1 MERESI
7 LKNSQIIVLGLCIAV
22 ATIFSSFVL
31 SGALVKIK
39 KITNNVI
46 DVTGTAEKNIVSDLA
61 VWRADFSR
69 RDSDINDAF
78 KNLKHDLEI
87 VKAYI
92 ISKGISPDDIIV
104 SQIYTMNLY
113 KKNEKGFDTNDI
125 EGYQLSQSIEIKSND
140 VQKITIISREA
151 TELINQGIQL
161 YSYPPEY
168 FYTKL
173 NELKLQMLAEA
184 TQNAK
189 ERAENMA
196 KSTGN
201 KIGTM
206 LSAKSG
212 VFQITPANSN
222 AVSDYGVND
231 TSSLEKKIT
240 AVIHI
245 VFSIGE

>member
-1 MERESI
+1 MEKEGI

-22 ATIFSSFVL
+22 ATVFSSFVL

-39 KITNNVI
+39 KITSNVI
-46 DVTGTAEKNIVSDLA
+46 DVTGTSEKNIVSDVA

-69 RDSDINDAF
+69 RASDMNNAF
-78 KNLKHDLEI
+78 KGLQHDLEI
-87 VKAYI
+87 VKAYL
-92 ISKGISPDDIIV
+92 ISKGINPNDIII
-104 SQIYTMNLY
+104 SQISTMALY
-113 KKNEKGFDTNDI
+113 KKNEKGFDTNEI
-125 EGYQLSQSIEIKSND
+125 EGYQLNQGIEIRSSD
-140 VQKITIISREA
+140 VQKITKISRES
-151 TELINQGIQL
+151 TELINQDVQL

-173 NELKLQMLAEA
+173 NELKLQMLVDA

-201 KIGTM
+201 RIGSM
-206 LSAKSG
+206 RSAKSG

-240 AVIHI
+240 AVIHV
-245 VFSIGE
+245 VFAVED